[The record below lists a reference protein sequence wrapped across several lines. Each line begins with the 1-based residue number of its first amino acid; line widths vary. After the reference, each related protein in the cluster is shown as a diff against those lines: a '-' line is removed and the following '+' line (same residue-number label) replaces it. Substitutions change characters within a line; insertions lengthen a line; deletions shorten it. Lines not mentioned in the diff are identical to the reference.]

1 MTLSTAPVPRRWRPS
16 AAIRASVAWHGLAAV
31 ATVAQ
36 PSAWPLALGAVAA
49 NHLALTA
56 AGLWP
61 RSRWLGPTL
70 VRLPEPAAR
79 DGAVAMTID
88 DGPDPEVT
96 PRLLDLL
103 AQAGARATF
112 FCIGEQVRRHPALAR
127 RIVAE
132 GHAVENH
139 SMRHPIGFSW
149 QGPRGFR
156 REIGDAQALV
166 ADTVGVAPCW
176 FRAPAGLRNPL
187 LEPVLCEFG
196 LHLAAWTRRGFDT
209 RERDPRRVRDRL
221 MRGAAAG
228 DVLLLHDGHAARDAA
243 GVPVAVTVLPQVLE
257 AWRAR
262 GWTPVRLRDLAMSA
276 HAPAGAAESRR

>member
-1 MTLSTAPVPRRWRPS
+1 MNAPHAPVPRRWRPS
-16 AAIRASVAWHGLAAV
+16 AAIRASAAWHGLAALAV
-31 ATVAQ
+31 AAQ
-36 PSAWPLALGAVAA
+36 PSAWSLALGAVAA

-70 VRLPEPAAR
+70 VRLPVAAAR
-79 DGAVAMTID
+79 EGAVAMTID

-96 PRLLDLL
+96 PRLLDAL
-103 AQAGARATF
+103 AAAGAHATF

-132 GHAVENH
+132 GHALENH
-139 SMRHPIGFSW
+139 SMRHPVGFSW
-149 QGPRGFR
+149 QGRRGFR
-156 REIGDAQALV
+156 REIGDAQALI
-166 ADTVGVAPCW
+166 ADTVGQAPCW

-209 RERDPRRVRDRL
+209 RERDPQRVWSRL
-221 MRGAAAG
+221 MRAAAPG

-243 GVPVAVTVLPQVLE
+243 GVPVSAIVLPRVLG
-257 AWRAR
+257 AWRER
-262 GWTPVRLRDLAMSA
+262 GWRAVRLRDLPGGISPPR
-276 HAPAGAAESRR
+276 APVGDGR